1 MVSSHEGTIGNADC
15 GVAVRAMQKWKWK
28 GSWYVGGRVSKINK
42 KDISWATEEEIEGDC
57 RWQRESAELPEALPL
72 LALSVARLRRTLST

>member
-15 GVAVRAMQKWKWK
+15 GVAVRAMQNWKWK

-42 KDISWATEEEIEGDC
+42 KETSWATEEEI
-57 RWQRESAELPEALPL
+57 
-72 LALSVARLRRTLST
+72 